1 MSYNLNENDRK
12 EQMIS
17 TKYIKKPFTRS
28 TLFCDRPFDI
38 ENYDRARLDDV
49 SWVCHHRLECNNGV
63 QQYTSEQL
71 KQLGLY
77 YHQPAESLIFLP
89 YWFHHKM
96 HAICRMATET
106 NSFRIF
112 VRITDTSTYHQRNC
126 GNKYPNQT
134 GNQLMATILGLH
146 CHNDTFTLFCHLDK
160 I

>member
-1 MSYNLNENDRK
+1 
-12 EQMIS
+12 MIS
-17 TKYIKKPFTRS
+17 TKYLKKPFTRS

-89 YWFHHKM
+89 YWFHKKM
-96 HAICRMATET
+96 HEICREGNRDEFISHFCEDNRYIYVPPNELWEQIAQSDWKPIEY
-106 NSFRIF
+106 SDFG
-112 VRITDTSTYHQRNC
+112 ITL
-126 GNKYPNQT
+126 P
-134 GNQLMATILGLH
+134 
-146 CHNDTFTLFCHLDK
+146 
-160 I
+160 

>member
-1 MSYNLNENDRK
+1 
-12 EQMIS
+12 MIS

-96 HAICRMATET
+96 HVICRDGNRDEFISHFCEDNRYIYVPPNELWEQIAQSDWKPIED
-106 NSFRIF
+106 SDFG
-112 VRITDTSTYHQRNC
+112 ITL
-126 GNKYPNQT
+126 P
-134 GNQLMATILGLH
+134 
-146 CHNDTFTLFCHLDK
+146 
-160 I
+160 